1 MKHRLN
7 SPNRGYVLGLALV
20 FCFFVLT
27 LILGLATSQE
37 ISVAGSARMERLL
50 QNEQALAFEQL
61 RLLQGVQAKP
71 TWLKASVTTNLVNTT
86 VQDWSGQLFS
96 LDNQQMWALPSLRQG
111 QSKSPF
117 GAGYSSYPGHLY
129 ASMGTSKTQQS
140 GVNLNQGFL
149 VSSQFSPYAAWSDQG
164 SVTISNVSAWSNP
177 LNNETNPPDPTS
189 PKNLSST
196 APSIFGQDAVTIAN
210 FPYGFAWTAAK
221 GPSIKLNTDSQTA
234 KPAAVG
240 YAMGPSKA
248 NKPPGADMSK
258 TLRSDLNALKAAV
271 EAIQSSGDR
280 TPQLNEQIG
289 ILQTM
294 GLFFTQYSVPSQL
307 RNNLSLQESQHF
319 PLPVLPGIA
328 LMDDTIWVAL
338 FHTPYTPDGG
348 LDKAWQNT
356 VMGLINDILSILEP
370 LEWLISE
377 INSLQNEVD
386 HMSNWDPA
394 KYALEATLIALK
406 AQVEMIE
413 SLVEIPIAAIS
424 TFLEA
429 ALATSGQRA
438 IAQTRSEES
447 SQVRAGWLSK
457 SGSNYWAYRAF
468 ADSLGTAL
476 GNLVQGKFTQMA
488 QSLYGE
494 VSLTFFGQPNKK
506 QSWNWGGSQLTSR
519 ASWTVPRGRTLVFK
533 QGLSVQGDL
542 WLQRGSFFC
551 VNGDLNLSPGDN
563 GTQGTIN
570 IEEGATLWVLGNVRA
585 AGSQKT
591 GSLLVGS
598 PLNAVHPIT
607 SCLFAS
613 GNIDLPYGTSAA
625 VALDE
630 VPAISGSGLSSV
642 STKLFRPLLQS
653 GGAQLAKADGPF
665 HSRMPYMATY
675 ATCIEMISIDG
686 FPLIP
691 WVGPLPNTNML
702 VFVHRALAQKFTPTL
717 NLSLGENFMSHC
729 DWWGVGH
736 EEKSALRSKRE
747 IFAAQQTLSTI
758 AVSDWPLSSSAAA
771 SQVTNLLAEVEP
783 TDLDRLANTLCIQ
796 IGESVT
802 QFLPDIEGGPPTGD
816 IFNHIID
823 KLYQQYNVDDMDSQL
838 SALVPTNNWANLGP
852 TMNSVWGALQQ
863 SSGDTSLP
871 AQCQEVPGIL
881 IYAGGHIDVGQGKN
895 DNCLAAGMFVAEGDV
910 HLNTQLAIGSAFSF
924 NGSISGNTLLYYPA
938 FTQASI
944 GLPLPESNDWRQRA
958 ANSAYSNMD
967 PNNRINI
974 GKWPGRVLSGGWQ

>member
-1 MKHRLN
+1 MKPRLTHK
-7 SPNRGYVLGLALV
+7 RGYVLGLALV

-27 LILGLATSQE
+27 LILGLATSQQ
-37 ISVAGSARMERLL
+37 ISVGGSARMERLL

-71 TWLKASVTTNLVNTT
+71 AWLKASVNTNLVNTT

-96 LDNQQMWALPSLRQG
+96 QDSQQMWALPSLRQA
-111 QSKSPF
+111 QSRSPF
-117 GAGYSSYPGHLY
+117 GVGYSSYPGHLY

-140 GVNLNQGFL
+140 GVTLNQGFL
-149 VSSQFSPYAAWSDQG
+149 VSSQFGPYAAWSDQG
-164 SVTISNVSAWSNP
+164 SVTIANVSAWSNP
-177 LNNETNPPDPTS
+177 LNNETNPPDPTNS
-189 PKNLSST
+189 KNLSAT
-196 APSIFGQDAVTIAN
+196 APLVFGQDAVSVAN
-210 FPYGFAWTAAK
+210 FSYGFAWTAAK
-221 GPSIKLNTDSQTA
+221 GSSIKLNTDSQTT
-234 KPAAVG
+234 KSAAVG

-248 NKPPGADMSK
+248 NKPPGADMGK
-258 TLRSDLNALKAAV
+258 ILRSDLNSLKVAV
-271 EAIQSSGDR
+271 QTIQSSGDR

-289 ILQTM
+289 ILQTL

-356 VMGLINDILSILEP
+356 VMGLITDILSILEP
-370 LEWLISE
+370 FEWLISQ
-377 INSLQNEVD
+377 ITALQNEID

-394 KYALEATLIALK
+394 KYVLEATLITLK
-406 AQVEMIE
+406 AQVELIE
-413 SLVEIPIAAIS
+413 TTVEIPIAAIS

-438 IAQTRSEES
+438 IAQTRNEES
-447 SQVRAGWLSK
+447 SEVRAGWLSK

-476 GNLVQGKFTQMA
+476 ENLVQGKFTQMA

-519 ASWTVPRGRTLVFK
+519 ASWTVPRGRTMVIK
-533 QGLSVQGDL
+533 QGLSIQGDL

-551 VNGDLNLSPGDN
+551 VTGDLNLSPGDN

-585 AGSQKT
+585 AGSQKN

-613 GNIDLPYGTSAA
+613 GNVDLPYGTSAA

-630 VPAISGSGLSSV
+630 VPATSVSGLSSI
-642 STKLFRPLLQS
+642 SLKLFRPLLQS

-665 HSRMPYMATY
+665 HSRLPYMSTY
-675 ATCIEMISIDG
+675 ATCIEMISIEG

-691 WVGPLPNTNML
+691 WVGPLPNSNML

-729 DWWGVGH
+729 DWWGEGH
-736 EEKSALRSKRE
+736 EERSALRPKRE
-747 IFAAQQTLSTI
+747 IIAGQQTLSTI

-816 IFNHIID
+816 MFNYLIE
-823 KLYQQYNVDDMDSQL
+823 KLYQQYNLDDMDKQL
-838 SALVPTNNWANLGP
+838 SSLVPTSNWANLGP
-852 TMNSVWGALQQ
+852 TMNTVWGALEQNT
-863 SSGDTSLP
+863 GDTSLS

-881 IYAGGHIDVGQGKN
+881 VYAGGHIEVGQGKN
-895 DNCLAAGMFVAEGDV
+895 DNCLAAGMFVAEGDI
-910 HLNTQLAIGSAFSF
+910 HLNTQLAVGSAFSF

-944 GLPLPESNDWRQRA
+944 SLPPAESNDWRQRA
-958 ANSAYSNMD
+958 ANSVYSSSD
-967 PNNRINI
+967 PTNRITI
-974 GKWPGRVLSGGWQ
+974 GNWPGRVLSGGWQ